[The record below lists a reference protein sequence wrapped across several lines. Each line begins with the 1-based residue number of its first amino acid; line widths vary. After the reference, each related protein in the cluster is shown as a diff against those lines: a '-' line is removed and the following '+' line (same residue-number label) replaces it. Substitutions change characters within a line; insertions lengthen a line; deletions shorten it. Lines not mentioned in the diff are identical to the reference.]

1 MLKNGVNYPI
11 FFLFRLFLNFNI
23 WYILYMN
30 YHEDD
35 RAQRLLDIFPTI
47 EGEVNVSYINST
59 EHVVAWQK
67 HEKRTV
73 WWICLK
79 GSLKVGWA
87 TDEDGCEFKYL
98 SDKNPQ
104 LLKIPPGVYHGYKAL
119 EPGTILLYY
128 VSYLHHNLT
137 DEIRVKVGHF
147 GEIWKI
153 ENK

>member
-1 MLKNGVNYPI
+1 
-11 FFLFRLFLNFNI
+11 
-23 WYILYMN
+23 MN

-128 VSYLHHNLT
+128 VSYLQHNLT